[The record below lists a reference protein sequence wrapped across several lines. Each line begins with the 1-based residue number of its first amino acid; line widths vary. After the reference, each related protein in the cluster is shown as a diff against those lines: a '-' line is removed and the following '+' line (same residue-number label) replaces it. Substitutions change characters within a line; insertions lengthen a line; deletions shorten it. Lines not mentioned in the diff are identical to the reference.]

1 MLTLCSGFVGG
12 TYSLMTAITTK
23 EMVVSRVLRT
33 TSAHGRGS
41 THSNLESVSLVPD
54 ALPAAALF
62 RIVVRD

>member
-1 MLTLCSGFVGG
+1 
-12 TYSLMTAITTK
+12 MTAITTK